1 MACRS
6 LHDLRG
12 LEDILYTNLLLVF
25 ISLKDIKTGTVSS
38 AKQRVR
44 FVELSLYRLV
54 ALEWKKSQSKT

>member
-12 LEDILYTNLLLVF
+12 LEDILYTNLMLVF
-25 ISLKDIKTGTVSS
+25 ISIKDIKTGTAS
-38 AKQRVR
+38 R

-54 ALEWKKSQSKT
+54 APEWKKSQSKT